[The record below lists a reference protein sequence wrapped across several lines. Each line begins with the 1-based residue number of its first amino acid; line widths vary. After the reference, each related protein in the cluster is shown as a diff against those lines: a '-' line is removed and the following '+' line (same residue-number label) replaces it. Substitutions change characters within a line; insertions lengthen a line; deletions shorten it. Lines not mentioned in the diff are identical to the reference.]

1 MFGALWKGWKKFF
14 SEFQKIYLEMLAVTA
29 DPLSV
34 KNTTH
39 QCDQIGLFLK
49 YPCDNFSYKSSPNK
63 WWRFKMGLLNVNTAV
78 ATFWGTVWK
87 NWATFI
93 SASGRTAATHHHHPF
108 TRIFQFISIDKNSQK
123 LFVSSSEKNVELA
136 LPLPFNIIRLQSN
149 QSHIKSSK
157 HTLAIKQ

>member
-49 YPCDNFSYKSSPNK
+49 YPCDNISYKSSPNK

-87 NWATFI
+87 NWATFYFSIWSHCCNPSPSSFSSNI
-93 SASGRTAATHHHHPF
+93 SIYFDRQEFSKTFRLEFRKKCWARTSFTVQHHP
-108 TRIFQFISIDKNSQK
+108 IAVKPISYK
-123 LFVSSSEKNVELA
+123 VV
-136 LPLPFNIIRLQSN
+136 
-149 QSHIKSSK
+149 
-157 HTLAIKQ
+157 